1 MMAITHM
8 AIALSGAS
16 IITGNV
22 DPKVMLLASIGSQ
35 IPDLD
40 TTKSWVGLAFYPL
53 AKFLEER
60 FPHRSI
66 THSFFTTLAIA
77 LLTTPV
83 LFLYNWQLWAALPIG
98 HLLSCF
104 SDCATK
110 LGCQFFY
117 PLNQDNWVLGLN
129 PRNRLETGKPG
140 EYGVLASAICIF
152 VISFYVI
159 TGGGGIKAWATKQ
172 LFQNNRTAVQV
183 LRQEDQKAIAI
194 EVTGT
199 NRVDNSLINQRYW
212 AIAASNNNLIAR
224 DETGKILQ
232 IGNSGQVIPK
242 KVKVLPD
249 RLDIT
254 FRRQRI
260 EEAEGEEWINSLP
273 PNAYITGSLAI
284 EDAEELALPIPAPGT
299 MVKITKSL
307 DGVSLDHTTPSELKP
322 IEEFFILSGQVLIKQ
337 L

>member
-1 MMAITHM
+1 MMAVTHM
-8 AIALSGAS
+8 AISLAGAS
-16 IITGNV
+16 ILTGSA
-22 DPKVMLLASIGSQ
+22 DPKVLLLASIGSQ

-77 LLTTPV
+77 V
-83 LFLYNWQLWAALPIG
+83 LAIPAVIYFDWKLWLALPIG

-117 PLNQDNWVLGLN
+117 PLNKDNWVLGLN

-140 EYGVLASAICIF
+140 EYGVLVSAVCIF
-152 VISFYVI
+152 VITFYLVS
-159 TGGGGIKAWATKQ
+159 GGGGIRAWASKQ
-172 LFQNNRTAVQV
+172 LFQNNRTAVEA
-183 LRQEDQKAIAI
+183 LRQQNQKAIAI
-194 EVTGT
+194 QVQGT
-199 NRVDNSLINQRYW
+199 NRTDNSLINKRFW
-212 AIAASNNNLIAR
+212 AIATSGSDLIAR
-224 DETGKILQ
+224 DKDGSILKI
-232 IGNSGQVIPK
+232 GSSGQIVPK
-242 KVKVLPD
+242 RVKVLPD
-249 RLDIT
+249 RLPIS

-260 EEAEGEEWINSLP
+260 EEAEAEEWLNQLP
-273 PNAYITGSLAI
+273 PQSYVTGSLLI
-284 EDAEELALPIPAPGT
+284 EDTEELTLPIPAPGT
-299 MVKITKSL
+299 MIKITKS
-307 DGVSLDHTTPSELKP
+307 GSSITLDHANPRELQP
-322 IEEFFILSGQVLIKQ
+322 IEEFYILSGQVLIKE